1 MVEVGRQSR
10 RGKEQLKLAMVED
23 TKLAIVGEEA
33 LFVGE
38 EALFVGTVALFVGKA
53 ALWS

>member
-1 MVEVGRQSR
+1 MVEVGRRSR
-10 RGKEQLKLAMVED
+10 RGKERLRAAMVED

-33 LFVGE
+33 LFVG
-38 EALFVGTVALFVGKA
+38 TVALFVGKV